1 MEYAM
6 GKMKQI
12 SILIDELMANG
23 LLPEPAPV
31 QPVVFVMVCDEVPVG
46 VYVDKQT
53 AEYEMHLC
61 IQGDYEEMG
70 VVSHYEIR
78 PMPLV
83 THRL

>member
-1 MEYAM
+1 M

-12 SILIDELMANG
+12 SILIDEAIAAGN
-23 LLPEPAPV
+23 LPDFALKSPT
-31 QPVVFVMVCDEVPVG
+31 VFVVMCDEKPVG

-61 IQGDYEEMG
+61 IQGDYVEMG
-70 VVSHYEIR
+70 VVSNYELLEL
-78 PMPLV
+78 PLT